1 MSGPDPRLPSAASA
15 GHGSYLGISCRHWG
29 CRATAEDD
37 PGADIDSL
45 PDCKHQRHNP
55 WHASP
60 LLHHSA
66 LIPESLMIGHHFSAS
81 AFTSAPSSDPKSEPP
96 DVWRCYGASVASAL
110 QCLPPQRKC
119 SWVLGNME

>member
-1 MSGPDPRLPSAASA
+1 MLESGLSGSVRGVPSNGHPYRDP
-15 GHGSYLGISCRHWG
+15 G
-29 CRATAEDD
+29 

-81 AFTSAPSSDPKSEPP
+81 AFTSAPSGDPKSEPP
-96 DVWRCYGASVASAL
+96 DVWRCYGASVASVA
-110 QCLPPQRKC
+110 P
-119 SWVLGNME
+119 VLTAAAEMFLGAWQHGIVGEYPVNLYL